1 VKSRRSEIHSRV
13 YKIPEI
19 RFQDQRLSSF
29 AGVVILQALFTRL
42 KLKERLLYGFSH
54 LNQRTIIGLHNVTMI
69 VILQLMMGFRRLR
82 DIDRYRDDPMVKRA
96 LGMRR
101 LPHVSTIS
109 RALARVDESAVLQ
122 LRTLQR
128 QLVLDRLLKEE
139 LARVTIDFDG
149 SVLSTGRRA
158 EGTAIGYNKKKK
170 GNRSY
175 YPLFCTIAQ
184 TAQVFDAYHR
194 PGNVHDSNGAV
205 EFIGDCIHRIR
216 GELGPRAMIESR
228 HDSAFFSDKT
238 VTFLD
243 EEGAQFT
250 ISVPFERFPELKEM
264 MERQKKWRRIDEKF
278 SVWEPHWSPKSWP
291 ARYRIIC
298 VRQKVKKQHKGIVQL
313 GLFEPYQEGYEF
325 SVLVTNKT
333 GSAKA
338 VVAFHKGRGTQERIF
353 AELKSQCQMEYVP
366 VKKLYGNQLYFRS
379 AIMAHNLYREL
390 QMEAEGKRRG
400 MTYRRASF
408 WQFMEPRVIRQYI
421 IQIAGRLTRPG
432 GKLRLTLSGNRVT
445 RHTIER
451 YLKAVR
457 KAA

>member
-1 VKSRRSEIHSRV
+1 VKFRRAQIHSRV
-13 YKIPEI
+13 SKIPEI
-19 RFQDQRLSSF
+19 RYQDQRLSSF
-29 AGVVILQALFTRL
+29 AGVVILQALFTHL
-42 KLKERLLYGFSH
+42 NLKERLLSCFSH
-54 LNQRTIIGLHNVTMI
+54 LNRRTIVGLHHVTMI
-69 VILQLMMGFRRLR
+69 VILQLMMGYRRLR
-82 DIDRYRDDPMVKRA
+82 DIDRYRDDPIVKRA

-101 LPHVSTIS
+101 LPHVSTLS
-109 RALARVDESAVLQ
+109 RSLARVDEAAAIQ

-128 QLVLDRLLKEE
+128 QLVLDRLVKEK
-139 LARVTIDFDG
+139 LRRVTTDFDG

-184 TAQVFDAYHR
+184 TAQVFDAFHR

-205 EFIGDCIHRIR
+205 EFIADCIRRVR
-216 GELGPRAMIESR
+216 GGLGEQPIIESR
-228 HDSAFFSDKT
+228 HDAAFFSDNT
-238 VTFLD
+238 VTLLD
-243 EEGAQFT
+243 GEGVQFT
-250 ISVPFERFPELKEM
+250 ISVPFERFPELKERI
-264 MERQKKWRRIDEKF
+264 EQQRKWKRIDEKF

-291 ARYRIIC
+291 ERYRIIC
-298 VRQKVKKQHKGIVQL
+298 VRQKVKKQHKGVVQL
-313 GLFEPYQEGYEF
+313 DLFEPHEEGYEF

-333 GSAKA
+333 ESAKA

-379 AIMAHNLYREL
+379 AIMAHNFYREL
-390 QMEAEGKRRG
+390 QMEAEGKIRG
-400 MTYRRASF
+400 TTHRRASF
-408 WQFMEPRVIRQYI
+408 WYFMEPRVIRQYV

-432 GKLRLTLSGNRVT
+432 GKLRLTLSGNRAT
-445 RHTIER
+445 RLAIEH
-451 YLKAVR
+451 YLKALR